1 MRLPIEIKGVG
12 VYLPP
17 TIVENH
23 AMEARHQLA
32 EGTIF
37 TDLGIKRRR
46 KAVDENVIEM
56 GAAALQNALD
66 HAGYVFEDLDLLINA
81 SVSIAYIL
89 PNTAILIQKQLG
101 KANSGVPC
109 MDVNQ
114 SCLSWLAA
122 LDMAAALIAVGKYR
136 RVAIV
141 SSEKPS
147 PFLNQE
153 NVETAALFG
162 DVAAAVIIE
171 KSERADCGIFK
182 SQFVSY
188 SDGWNLSWMPAGG
201 QINSPLKEGIPL
213 TDYMF
218 QMQNRRLLLYTIK
231 KTKDFLISFFK
242 SEDVMPLAEIKH
254 IVPHQTSRAGLDFLT
269 ATYQLEGRVIRILED
284 FGNCVAASIPLA
296 LCLGIQSGRIQKGDS
311 VLLIGTA
318 AGISIGAVLLKT

>member
-17 TIVENH
+17 KIVDNSE
-23 AMEARHQLA
+23 MEARHQLA
-32 EGTIF
+32 EGTIYEA
-37 TDLGIKRRR
+37 LGIKQRR
-46 KAVDENVIEM
+46 KAVTENIIDM

-81 SVSIAYIL
+81 SVSYAYVL
-89 PNTAILIQKQLG
+89 PNTAIFIQKKLG
-101 KANSGVPC
+101 KSQSGVPC

-122 LDMAAALIAVGKYR
+122 FDMAAALIAVGKYR

-141 SSEKPS
+141 SAEKSS
-147 PFLNQE
+147 PFLNPD
-153 NVETAALFG
+153 NFETSALFG

-171 KSERADCGIFK
+171 KSERTDCGVLK
-182 SQFVSY
+182 SQFATY

-201 QINSPLKEGIPL
+201 QINSPLNKDIPA

-218 QMQNRRLLLYTIK
+218 QMQNRRLLIYTIK
-231 KTKDFLISFFK
+231 KTKDFLNLFFK
-242 SEDVMPLAEIKH
+242 SEDVIPLSEIKH

-269 ATYQLEGRVIRILED
+269 ETYQLEGRVIRVLED

-311 VLLIGTA
+311 VLLLGTA
-318 AGISIGAVLLKT
+318 AGISVGAVLLKV